1 MRGYYGNL
9 KNHQSTPSK
18 VKIELFNYARIAIL
32 VHRYSNVEKCRRKLK
47 LIVVLFPS
55 EIQQYYT
62 GELRILLQYI
72 HIFRVNTLFLI
83 VFGTLG
89 VVFLLLSCW
98 RTFFKNFPNE
108 TYISNFCTCMIFVHL
123 NPKTSFRKS
132 MYQILTSCAF
142 SKGILFQIAGQLA
155 IQVLNKY
162 LKNCSSFSC

>member
-47 LIVVLFPS
+47 LIVLLFLS

-62 GELRILLQYI
+62 RVLRILLQYI
-72 HIFRVNTLFLI
+72 RMFCVNTLLLI

-89 VVFLLLSCW
+89 VVFLLLLYW
-98 RTFFKNFPNE
+98 RTWSFFSRTFQMKHIFPIFAHAWYLYIWILKQVLEKVCTKFWQAVLSQKESYFKLLDNLPYNNFPANK
-108 TYISNFCTCMIFVHL
+108 FC
-123 NPKTSFRKS
+123 
-132 MYQILTSCAF
+132 
-142 SKGILFQIAGQLA
+142 
-155 IQVLNKY
+155 
-162 LKNCSSFSC
+162 